1 MGITKNK
8 ITSGNSGA
16 IAAGAYLK
24 KGGKVTGKKM
34 MAGGK
39 AGYAKGGMTKSKK
52 K

>member
-1 MGITKNK
+1 MGT
-8 ITSGNSGA
+8 GNNA
-16 IAAGAYLK
+16 QYVK
-24 KGGKVTGKKM
+24 KGGKIAAKKTKM